1 MPIDLLNSVFVL
13 SFMTIWM
20 LIGQFAFIQK

>member
-1 MPIDLLNSVFVL
+1 MPIDLLSSVFVL

-20 LIGQFAFIQK
+20 LIGQLAFIHK

>member
-1 MPIDLLNSVFVL
+1 MPIDLLNSAFIL

-20 LIGQFAFIQK
+20 LIGQLAFIQK

>member
-1 MPIDLLNSVFVL
+1 MPIDLLNSMFIF

-20 LIGQFAFIQK
+20 LIGQLTFAHK

>member
-20 LIGQFAFIQK
+20 LIGQMTFIQK

>member
-20 LIGQFAFIQK
+20 LIGQLTVIQK